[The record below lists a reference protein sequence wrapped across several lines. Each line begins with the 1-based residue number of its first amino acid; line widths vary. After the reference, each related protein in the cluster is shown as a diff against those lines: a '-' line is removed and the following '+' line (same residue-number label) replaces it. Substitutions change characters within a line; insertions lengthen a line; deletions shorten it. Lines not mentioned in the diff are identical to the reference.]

1 MKNTCKCR
9 HLVYDVFLNLSGRLL
24 GLLQG
29 WCISPKMDHGS
40 RRRHN
45 LTMPRG
51 KAILCVFAQTHLT
64 LHKIENLVSLSVELK
79 TAYARMFSHDAPFR
93 VHERRSWFFHPSIL
107 GTTFARIDCAQKPIA
122 APHEAKPPDP
132 KASIFTPD
140 SSIFRFLVRSVVETG
155 PPFTNAFKNDC
166 FRIWRTR
173 RNRPGSPIARSPG
186 ACRSPPCR
194 GILTQTIR
202 VALTGPLTWNRQRI
216 Y

>member
-1 MKNTCKCR
+1 M
-9 HLVYDVFLNLSGRLL
+9 G
-24 GLLQG
+24 
-29 WCISPKMDHGS
+29 HGS

-93 VHERRSWFFHPSIL
+93 VHEKRSWFFHPSIL
-107 GTTFARIDCAQKPIA
+107 GTPFARIACAQKPIA

-155 PPFTNAFKNDC
+155 PHVRMLA
-166 FRIWRTR
+166 RTTVSGSGAHDETGQAR
-173 RNRPGSPIARSPG
+173 QSPDRPEPA
-186 ACRSPPCR
+186 
-194 GILTQTIR
+194 
-202 VALTGPLTWNRQRI
+202 ALLPVEAS
-216 Y
+216 